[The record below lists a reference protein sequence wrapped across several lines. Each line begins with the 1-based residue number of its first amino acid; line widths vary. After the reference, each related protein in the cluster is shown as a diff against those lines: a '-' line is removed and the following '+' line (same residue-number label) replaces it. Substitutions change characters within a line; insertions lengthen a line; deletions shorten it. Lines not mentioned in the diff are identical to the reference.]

1 MYVAGSAIAQNAG
14 KICEWDYWRP
24 WAGKTSWL
32 LMGGAMEPP
41 ATVRVSD
48 RRTRDALKSGQFLHG
63 IALDFRNMQQALI
76 KASLNLDNTIS
87 DFKMEKETAKY
98 HLSTFFRECQEKERI
113 PIVYY
118 TGHGERETGNWV
130 FHDGT
135 LSIKEVNDLLRIYYY
150 YGSSNLLLISDA
162 CFSGHWSNYC
172 LKEGNGMHCLA
183 AAPHF
188 STAKDIPDRGGELTI
203 WITGGERPS
212 TEPMYSGGNLADFP
226 ITAGFGLE
234 KDAPGQMK
242 SIQTGQNEENASDL
256 EAITIKLVVQKDVA
270 EKSWVRTIEL
280 IIAAIKTAKLL
291 ASELLCPPVT
301 WKNRNRPLAVLFYN
315 DTTTAVKISDWTFF
329 HGKSIGDV
337 DTKPFK
343 NTDEGKG
350 YKGTAFLCESDY
362 TRIYGVSATFK
373 VSVGELSTYVFVSN
387 PLSGCSKSVFGD
399 TPTSARAC
407 KNDGTPKEHQ
417 IGTLMVYLT
426 KQFMEDGGNVEAFK
440 VTFSN
445 LDL

>member
-1 MYVAGSAIAQNAG
+1 MGRAEMYAAGSAIAQNAG

-188 STAKDIPDRGGELTI
+188 STALDIPDRGGELTI
-203 WITGGERPS
+203 WITGGERPD

-226 ITAGFGLE
+226 ITDGFGLE
-234 KDAPGQMK
+234 
-242 SIQTGQNEENASDL
+242 SIQTGQNEENARG
-256 EAITIKLVVQKDVA
+256 VA
-270 EKSWVRTIEL
+270 MPGKSWDRTVEL

-315 DTTTAVKISDWTFF
+315 DTTTAVKISDWTFL

-337 DTKPFK
+337 DTKPFQ
-343 NTDEGKG
+343 NTDEVQG
-350 YKGTAFLCESDY
+350 YKGTAFLCEADY
-362 TRIYGVSATFK
+362 SRIYGVSATFK
-373 VSVGELSTYVFVSN
+373 VSVGNLSTYVFVSN
-387 PLSGCSKSVFGD
+387 PLSGCSKSVFGE
-399 TPTSARAC
+399 TPTSARAAQ
-407 KNDGTPKEHQ
+407 NDGTPKEHQ
-417 IGTLMVYLT
+417 LGPLMVHVT
-426 KQFMEDGGNVEAFK
+426 KQLMEDGGNVEAFA
-440 VTFSN
+440 VTFSKLN
-445 LDL
+445 L